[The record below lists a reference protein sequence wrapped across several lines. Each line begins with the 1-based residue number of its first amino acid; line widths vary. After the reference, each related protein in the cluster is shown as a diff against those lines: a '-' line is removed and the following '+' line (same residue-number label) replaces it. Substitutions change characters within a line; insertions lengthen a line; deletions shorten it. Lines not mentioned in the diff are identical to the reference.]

1 MNEFGNFIRRADLI
15 KNLVDRDKLAE
26 QAKKPNRK
34 IQEAN
39 QQRWLQYQEIQR
51 MELTAKIASANA
63 AGGGTTTVIIVDADA
78 QAFITAAAIT
88 DTTQQSAIDNL
99 VIGLKADGLW
109 TSMYAIYPFVGGTAS
124 THKWNLKDPRD
135 LNAAYRLQYNGGMT
149 HSSNGILFNGTNGWA
164 DTSAVTTIASF
175 GVYTRNTT
183 DNNCDYMGTQDA
195 YYDPD
200 PESPGWIGRAGYQV
214 AYTSYV
220 ICDYYGYTNTNNT
233 IRTGLSTVTTSNFGT
248 NQVYYKNGIL
258 LGTANTYG
266 PQTPVINMAI
276 GALNPNSN
284 TNHGSF
290 FTNGYSNQQIAF
302 AFMGNSVFDNTQ
314 NTNLYNRVQTFQTA
328 LSRNV

>member
-1 MNEFGNFIRRADLI
+1 MATYI
-15 KNLVDRDKLAE
+15 
-26 QAKKPNRK
+26 
-34 IQEAN
+34 
-39 QQRWLQYQEIQR
+39 
-51 MELTAKIASANA
+51 LTAAQLNSRILNSFSIPSSAA
-63 AGGGTTTVIIVDADA
+63 PVIIVDPNA
-78 QAFITAAAIT
+78 QAFITAAGIT
-88 DTTQQSAIDNL
+88 DPTQQSAIDNL

-109 TSMYAIYPFVGGTAS
+109 TSMYAIYPFVGGTAT
-124 THKWNLKDPRD
+124 THKYNLKDPRD
-135 LNAAYRLQYNGGMT
+135 VNAAYRLQFNGGMT

-183 DNNCDYMGTQDA
+183 DNNTDYMGTQDA

-200 PESPGWIGRAGYQV
+200 PESPNWYGIAGYQV
-214 AYTSYV
+214 AYGAYIIS
-220 ICDYYGYTNTNNT
+220 DGYGYVGTNNT

-258 LGTANTYG
+258 KATNSTRG
-266 PQTPVINMAI
+266 PQAAVINMAI

-290 FTNGYSNQQIAF
+290 YTNGYSNQEIAF

-314 NTNLYNRVQTFQTA
+314 NTNLNTRIQTFQTA
-328 LSRNV
+328 LSRQV